1 MEQERQQI
9 NSQFEQIADEK
20 IIEKKRVTSFGEL
33 LKKSFRIFK
42 QGASKFLSMALLV
55 PLLGMIPLVIVG
67 MLYAMVFIINSS
79 TLLAD
84 NSIILILQMIFGLL
98 VFISI
103 LVFLYVLCVS
113 TIGMYILLR
122 DFSPDLKVKEAFKRA
137 RPYFW
142 KFIVVNLFVGI
153 LVMLWGLLFI
163 IPGIIFLIYYF
174 FAEWVLIFESYE
186 GMSALKRSKELVKG
200 YWWSVFGRF
209 LTFGL
214 IHLVIILVLSIP
226 LIFIK
231 EGSGLE
237 FIWNFTTSMLDIII
251 SIIFVIYSYLIYKD
265 LAEIKSNSPS
275 QVEKKKGGKKI
286 IIVAMVL
293 IFLVPI
299 TTIILVSLNSAR
311 MKSRDAY
318 RVANIKTIQL
328 GLKIYYNEHNGRYPT
343 NLDDL
348 VNSTSFIS
356 EDKIKDPYG
365 YKYYY
370 KRSEFDNYKLCF
382 ELEEKGGFSMKE
394 SCVTKDDFEEFK

>member
-67 MLYAMVFIINSS
+67 LLYLLS
-79 TLLAD
+79 TYLGDGPAV
-84 NSIILILQMIFGLL
+84 LIFQIIFGLL
-98 VFISI
+98 AFISI
-103 LVFLYVLCVS
+103 LILLYVFYIS
-113 TIGMYILLR
+113 TIGIYILLR
-122 DFSPDLKVKEAFKRA
+122 DFSPDLKVREAFKRA
-137 RPYFW
+137 RPYFLE
-142 KFIVVNLFVGI
+142 FIIVNFFVGI
-153 LVMLWGLLFI
+153 LVIFWSLLFI
-163 IPGIIFLIYYF
+163 IPGIIVSVYYS
-174 FAEWVLIFESYE
+174 FAIWTLIFEDYK
-186 GMSALKRSKELVKG
+186 GMSAIKRSKELVKG
-200 YWWSVFGRF
+200 YWWAVFGRF
-209 LTFGL
+209 LAVGL
-214 IHLVIILVLSIP
+214 IYLVIILVSSIP
-226 LIFIK
+226 FIFIE
-231 EGSGLE
+231 EGSVLE

-251 SIIFVIYSYLIYKD
+251 SIIFAIYSYLIYKD
-265 LAEIKSNSPS
+265 LIKIKSNFPS
-275 QVEKKKGGKKI
+275 QVEKKKGEKKI
-286 IIVAMVL
+286 IIIAMLL
-293 IFLVPI
+293 IFLVPVA
-299 TTIILVSLNSAR
+299 IIAFISSNQTK

-328 GLKIYYNEHNGRYPT
+328 GLKIYYDEHNGRYPT

-370 KRSEFDNYKLCF
+370 KRSEFDNYRLCF
-382 ELEEKGGFSMKE
+382 ELEEKGGFSMKKN
-394 SCVTKDDFEEFK
+394 CVTKDDFEEFK